1 MKNTFDNVY
10 EKTKTMVIDG
20 AMATELEAMGCDL
33 NDELWS
39 AKILVE
45 NPELIKKVHV
55 SYFEAGA
62 DCGTSASYQA
72 TVAGYMK
79 RGFSEKEAEGLIR
92 RSVDLLI
99 AARED
104 WWENGGKESGRVYPL
119 VAAAVGPYGAFLA
132 DGSEYRGGYTVSDE
146 ELKEFHK
153 RRMKILW
160 DEGAE
165 ILAVETVPSLREAL
179 VCAKICEEIGAE
191 CWISF
196 SCKNSSE
203 ICEGTKISEC
213 AKALDAYGCVK
224 AIGLNCTAPHFVEG
238 LIKEIKSVSKK
249 PIIVYPNSGE
259 HYDPVTKT
267 WHGNKDGM
275 TYGMFAEQWY
285 DAGATLIGGC
295 CRTTPENIEEVYNVI
310 NKKTSEK

>member
-10 EKTKTMVIDG
+10 GKTKTMVIDG

-45 NPELIKKVHV
+45 NPELIKKVHI

-79 RGFSEKEAEGLIR
+79 KGFSKEEAEMLIR
-92 RSVDLLI
+92 RSVRLLI
-99 AARED
+99 EARSQ
-104 WWENGGKESGRVYPL
+104 WWENGGKNSGRVYPL
-119 VAAAVGPYGAFLA
+119 VAAAVGPYGAYLA
-132 DGSEYRGGYTVSDE
+132 DGSEYRGGYTITDD

-153 RRMKILW
+153 RRMSLLW

-165 ILAVETVPSLREAL
+165 ILAVETTPSLREAL
-179 VCAKICEEIGAE
+179 VCAQICRDIKAE

-196 SCKNSSE
+196 SCRNSTE
-203 ICEGTKISEC
+203 TCEGTKIADC
-213 AKALDAYGCVK
+213 AKALDDFECVK
-224 AIGLNCTAPHFVEG
+224 AVGLNCTAPHFAES

-259 HYDPVTKT
+259 EYDPVTKT
-267 WHGNKDGM
+267 WHGNKDGI
-275 TYGMFAEQWY
+275 TYGMWAEKWY
-285 DAGATLIGGC
+285 NAGATLIGGC
-295 CRTTPENIEEVYNVI
+295 CRTTPENIKEVYDVFQKHI
-310 NKKTSEK
+310 K